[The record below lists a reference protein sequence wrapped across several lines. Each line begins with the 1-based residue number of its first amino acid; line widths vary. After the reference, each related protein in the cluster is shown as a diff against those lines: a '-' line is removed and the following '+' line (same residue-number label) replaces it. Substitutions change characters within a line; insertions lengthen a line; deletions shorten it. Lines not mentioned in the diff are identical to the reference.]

1 MTMTTTTSHTRT
13 TRALTTAALI
23 AAAATG
29 LALAAPTAALAAT
42 DATIDFTS
50 AGYTLGPHSP
60 RGQNGWNNTP
70 ADWDFSLVSNDDY
83 LAAGLPAGGRSLQ
96 VSNAIVTSSSR
107 YLTSPPIESA
117 GETGAVSG
125 NTFTAEF
132 TVASATGGL
141 QPGLNVDVNVDAASR
156 FGGVVNLRHTADGL
170 AIGSYWLPLD
180 AADTSIPSWR
190 SAVFTT
196 VPADVPHVIR
206 IVDVFLPGQQD
217 VMQVYVDGV
226 LVSGGSGATTW
237 EAYYAIGGSATDATV
252 DQVGFKV
259 STSAPAADGIGYQTG
274 IPAAPATAGLGY
286 LFSGLSYSV
295 SESAPPV
302 PTAPP
307 VLAPAP
313 VATPD
318 IVIPTWAPAEPGAM
332 LSFDLVGYLPYEN
345 VAVVAYSTPIFL
357 GWFQADATGRV
368 SGSVAI
374 PAALEG
380 GTHTLQL
387 TGASSGFVAS
397 GSFTLLALAASGAEI
412 TTLWLGLALLGT
424 GGVLL
429 AVRAG
434 GRRRAAA
441 PR

>member
-1 MTMTTTTSHTRT
+1 MTKTTTTPART
-13 TRALTTAALI
+13 PRALATTALI

-29 LALAAPTAALAAT
+29 LALAAPTAAVAAT
-42 DATIDFTS
+42 STAIDFDA

-96 VSNAIVTSSSR
+96 VSNAIVPASSR

-117 GETGAVSG
+117 GEAGTVSG

-132 TVASATGGL
+132 TVASATGGP

-156 FGGVVNLRHTADGL
+156 YGGVINLRHTADGL

-180 AADTSIPSWR
+180 APDLAVPSWR

-206 IVDVFLPGQQD
+206 VVDVFLPGQQD

-226 LVSGGSGATTW
+226 LVSGGTGATTW
-237 EAYYAIGGSATDATV
+237 EGYYAVGGSATDATV

-259 STSAPAADGIGYQTG
+259 STSAPTADGIGYQTG

-302 PTAPP
+302 PTTPP

-313 VATPD
+313 VADPD
-318 IVIPTWAPAEPGAM
+318 QLIAPWAPAEPGE
-332 LSFDLVGYLPYEN
+332 LLTFDLTGFLPYEN
-345 VAVVAYSTPIFL
+345 VAVVAYSTPVFL

-387 TGASSGFVAS
+387 TGATSGYVAS
-397 GSFTLLALAASGAEI
+397 GTFTLLALAASGAD
-412 TTLWLGLALLGT
+412 TAALWLGVALLGT

-429 AVRAG
+429 AARAG

-441 PR
+441 AR